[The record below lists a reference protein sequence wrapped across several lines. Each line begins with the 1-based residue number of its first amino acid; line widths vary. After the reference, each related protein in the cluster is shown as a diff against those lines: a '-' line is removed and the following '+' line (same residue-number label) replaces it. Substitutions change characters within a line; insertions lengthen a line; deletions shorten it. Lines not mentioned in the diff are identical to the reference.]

1 MQNQPTTSKEFIKL
15 QQEEKELKRRVE
27 AAIKNEQDAVLVYS
41 EIFRLAEKIEPT
53 TFGRT
58 IKDILNQKKENV
70 LLLKLMIT
78 KVDKY
83 ISTSETLIKD
93 LKKIE
98 TEDAEYFRSQSRHGR
113 R

>member
-15 QQEEKELKRRVE
+15 QQDEKELKRRVE
-27 AAIKNEQDAVLVYS
+27 TAIKNEQDAVGMYS
-41 EIFRLAEKIEPT
+41 EIFRLSEKIDPT
-53 TFGRT
+53 AFGRT

-70 LLLKLMIT
+70 LLLKLLIT
-78 KVDKY
+78 KIDKY
-83 ISTSETLIKD
+83 ISTAETLIKD

-98 TEDAEYFRSQSRHGR
+98 TEDTEYFKSRHGR